1 MFEIK
6 NDPKK
11 KKMEKIQPSEN
22 FHHHQQIIKMEKKF
36 AKKMTKCMDLK
47 KIYFL
52 KKMND
57 PSRKRFNYLS
67 FYQQQQ
73 QQKRKTFILSI

>member
-22 FHHHQQIIKMEKKF
+22 FHHHHQIIKMEKNLQKND
-36 AKKMTKCMDLK
+36 KMYGFE
-47 KIYFL
+47 KICFL
-52 KKMND
+52 KK
-57 PSRKRFNYLS
+57 
-67 FYQQQQ
+67 
-73 QQKRKTFILSI
+73 